1 MSLPTGPNSTYTP
14 PQPHMVRVETPDTKP
29 AVTYALLGFTVLIYL
44 LQLGCETLFKIDYP
58 FLIGGKFNELILQ
71 GELWRLITPVFLHG
85 SIMHVAFNMYALFVV
100 GPSLERAYGHWRFT
114 ALYFLS
120 AYAGNVLSFS
130 LSPNPSLGS
139 STAIFGLV
147 AAQAVF
153 FYQNRKL
160 FGVQAR
166 AVLTNSLVVIAINL
180 FYGLQPGSRIDNY
193 GHLGGMI
200 GGAFFAWL
208 GGPLWKVEGLPPASL
223 KVVDQREQNQ
233 AVMAG
238 SGLILM
244 ATILAAA
251 KFFMN

>member
-1 MSLPTGPNSTYTP
+1 MSLPTGPNNTYTP
-14 PQPHMVRVETPDTKP
+14 PQPQMVRVETPNTRP
-29 AVTYALLGFTVLIYL
+29 AVTYTLLGLTVLIYL
-44 LQLGCETLFKIDYP
+44 LQLGCESFFKLDYP
-58 FLIGGKFNELILQ
+58 FLLGGKFNELILQ

-139 STAIFGLV
+139 STAIFGLI

-166 AVLTNSLVVIAINL
+166 AVLMNSLVVIAINL

-208 GGPLWKVEGLPPASL
+208 GGPLWKVEGFPPASL

-238 SGLILM
+238 TGLILM